1 MNNSHAISSSRITA
15 AAVIWLVIALAA
27 GASGLLASLFP
38 PIPQLILL
46 GLVLVLLAAFWL
58 SSEFKTWCLGIDLKV
73 FMLFNLVR
81 FVGVYFLILYSEGR
95 LPYDIAVPGGWGD
108 IVTAAFAVVL
118 IVFVPA
124 SGKTGWSIYFLWN
137 LLGLIDILFV
147 VATAGRLAMAE
158 PQSMSELLKLPLS
171 LLPTFIV
178 PIIIYIHLVIFL
190 RLYNSKKKGYGII

>member
-1 MNNSHAISSSRITA
+1 MNNSYTISSSKVAKVFI
-15 AAVIWLVIALAA
+15 IWLLIAIAA
-27 GASGLLASLFP
+27 GASGVLASLVP

-58 SSEFKTWCLGIDLKV
+58 SSKLKAWCLGIDLKV
-73 FMLFNLVR
+73 FMLFYLVR
-81 FVGVYFLILYSEGR
+81 FVGIYFLILYSEGR
-95 LPYDIAVPGGWGD
+95 LPYDFAVPGGWGD
-108 IVTAAFAVVL
+108 IVTAAFALVL
-118 IVFVPA
+118 ILFVPA

-147 VATAGRLAMAE
+147 VATAGRLAMAAPE
-158 PQSMSELLKLPLS
+158 SMGELLKLPLS

-178 PIIIYIHLVIFL
+178 PIIIYIHIVIFL